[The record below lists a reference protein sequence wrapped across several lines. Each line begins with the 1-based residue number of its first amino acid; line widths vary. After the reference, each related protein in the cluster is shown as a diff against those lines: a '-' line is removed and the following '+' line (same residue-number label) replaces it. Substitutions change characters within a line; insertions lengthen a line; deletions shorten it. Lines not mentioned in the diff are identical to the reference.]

1 MLELV
6 VHWVEKKWHIT
17 ARSNTGGVTIS
28 RYDNLSSGLNSAFHQ
43 KHKIFFSLYHFWDP
57 QDRVS
62 LESILESI
70 VSHSGLKTINYPRG
84 EVIVD
89 EAVINQWRC

>member
-6 VHWVEKKWHIT
+6 VHWIEKKWHIT

-43 KHKIFFSLYHFWDP
+43 KHKIFISLYHFWDP
-57 QDRVS
+57 QDRASLEGIVS
-62 LESILESI
+62 LSAM
-70 VSHSGLKTINYPRG
+70 KTINYPRS

-89 EAVINQWRC
+89 EAVINQWGC

>member
-6 VHWVEKKWHIT
+6 VHWIEKKWHIT
-17 ARSNTGGVTIS
+17 ARSNTDGITIS

-57 QDRVS
+57 QGRAS
-62 LESILESI
+62 LEGI
-70 VSHSGLKTINYPRG
+70 VSQSGLKTINYPRS

-89 EAVINQWRC
+89 EAVINQWGC